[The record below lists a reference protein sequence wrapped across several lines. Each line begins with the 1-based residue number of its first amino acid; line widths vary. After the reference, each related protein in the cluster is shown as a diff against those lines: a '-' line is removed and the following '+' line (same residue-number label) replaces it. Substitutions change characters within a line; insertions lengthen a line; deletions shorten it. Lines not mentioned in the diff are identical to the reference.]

1 MGSLDQ
7 AILSS
12 GGTRED
18 ARKIRRHLQIAERRL
33 GRKLFRES
41 VSERSSSK
49 RQRVVRELDG
59 ELKRFLLDW
68 MGGDDRE
75 GTLAMRD
82 LMESMSPRDAEAVI
96 GSVGT
101 IQALERKLQE
111 GSTFECILKDAGDGF
126 ATLKVKNLTSASA
139 RESNERVSG
148 MSLSQEVKRAAAI
161 AWIADRL

>member
-1 MGSLDQ
+1 
-7 AILSS
+7 
-12 GGTRED
+12 
-18 ARKIRRHLQIAERRL
+18 
-33 GRKLFRES
+33 
-41 VSERSSSK
+41 
-49 RQRVVRELDG
+49 
-59 ELKRFLLDW
+59 
-68 MGGDDRE
+68 
-75 GTLAMRD
+75 MRD

-111 GSTFECILKDAGDGF
+111 GSTVECILKDAGDGF

-139 RESNERVSG
+139 RESNQRVSG